1 MGYCSVPPRLRECL
15 LIAVLLF
22 CAAPLSAQESETS
35 MFGSFQAIFFTQ
47 KSRLAVTDNHRFGT
61 LSISEERSSFAIQ
74 QLDIFLHR
82 EIDNEFSAFI
92 DLEYQ
97 LNYSSEHRWGSM
109 SVQEAWLQYSPMD
122 EFNIKAG
129 LLYPSFNHLNEIKN
143 RLALLPY
150 IFRPGVYERLLSRL
164 YNSENYIPEQA
175 FLQLHGAIPVSKIFF
190 DYAVYAGNS
199 EASYI
204 TRAGTDG
211 TLVSERNQNFEFL
224 SGVDPTDVKLKLF
237 GGRVGLR
244 SRDEQ
249 LKAGMSWTHDY
260 DNLRDTL
267 SYMPALLLPRSKLVG
282 DAPRHRVG
290 ADLSGSVGPVQFEG
304 EYIGVFYD
312 YDKAE
317 RLGIDMSLSF
327 VYGMLGYWFTDQ
339 LFLYTLGEA
348 GHGTFGESWRHTTF
362 SVGASMKL
370 NTAVTAKGQFIVH
383 EQMYDKRFPSDKA
396 VLKFVFI
403 GLSVLL

>member
-1 MGYCSVPPRLRECL
+1 MGSYSVRPSFPECL
-15 LIAVLLF
+15 LIALLF
-22 CAAPLSAQESETS
+22 FSAVPLSAQDGETS

-47 KSRLAVTDNHRFGT
+47 KSRVSVTDNNRYGKFS
-61 LSISEERSSFAIQ
+61 LSEERSSFAIQ

-82 EIDNEFSAFI
+82 EIDDEFSAFI

-109 SVQEAWLQYSPMD
+109 SVQEAWLQYAPMD
-122 EFNIKAG
+122 EFTVKAG

-164 YNSENYIPEQA
+164 YNSENYIPEHA
-175 FLQLHGAIPVSKIFF
+175 FLQIHGAIPLSKTFI
-190 DYAVYAGNS
+190 DYAVYTGNA

-204 TRAGTDG
+204 TRMGPDG
-211 TLVSERNQNFEFL
+211 ALVSERNQNFEFL

-237 GGRVGLR
+237 GGRVGMR

-249 LKAGMSWTHDY
+249 IKAGISWTHDY

-267 SYMPALLLPRSKLVG
+267 SYMPSIILPRADLVG
-282 DAPRHRVG
+282 DAPRNRLG
-290 ADLSGSVGPVQFEG
+290 ADLSGSIGPVQFEG

-312 YDKAE
+312 YEKAE

-339 LFLYTLGEA
+339 LFLYTSGEA

-370 NTAVTAKGQFIVH
+370 NPSVTAKGQFIVH
-383 EQMYDKRFPSDKA
+383 EQLYDKNFPSDKA